1 MSFNRLRLASI
12 IAAGFAALV
21 CSQPASA
28 QSDHTFLS
36 VHGVD
41 SPTCGAIDSPCRTFN
56 VAITNTNP
64 KGEVIAIDSGVYVDP
79 DIVISKSI
87 TLTAAPGAHV
97 ELYGTDLESQGVV
110 TVNLGGDTNV
120 TLRNLSVSG
129 LSGFPQR
136 GIQVLGSSG
145 TVSIENCV
153 ISGRTGEYGAFFG
166 TSGTVQSFIRDTT
179 ITDSGSYGLV
189 FNASAGLLKA
199 SVEHCRFE
207 NNFEEGVAVF
217 GDFCRVT
224 VRESVSSGNTTG
236 FDLLGGSDLNLDRC
250 EASNNSFGV
259 YVEHPSGSSR
269 TGVLTISNSIV
280 TNNSDTGLKLAS
292 GAIQSAGNN
301 IVRRNGTNTSGTIT
315 LISGT

>member
-1 MSFNRLRLASI
+1 MNFNRLRLASI

-21 CSQPASA
+21 CSRPANA

-41 SPTCGAIDSPCRTFN
+41 SPTCGAIDSPCRTFSG
-56 VAITNTNP
+56 AITNTNP
-64 KGEVIAIDSGVYVDP
+64 NGEVIAIDSGVYVNP

-87 TLTAAPGAHV
+87 TLSAAPGAHV
-97 ELYGTDLESQGVV
+97 ELSGSDLQSFDVV

-120 TLRNLSVSG
+120 TLRNLSVAGSV
-129 LSGFPQR
+129 SEPVSDA
-136 GIQVLGSSG
+136 IAVLGSSG
-145 TVSIENCV
+145 TVTIANCV
-153 ISGRTGEYGAFFG
+153 VSGISGSGISFYTN
-166 TSGTVQSFIRDTT
+166 GTVQCFIRDTT
-179 ITDSGSYGLV
+179 ITDSGDGLV
-189 FNASAGLLKA
+189 FEPSAGLLKA
-199 SVEHCRFE
+199 SVAHCRFE
-207 NNFEEGVAVF
+207 NNIVAGVIVVN
-217 GDFCRVT
+217 FCRVT
-224 VRESVSSGNTTG
+224 LRESVSSGNEAG
-236 FDLLGGSDLNLDRC
+236 FELHGSDLNLDRC
-250 EASNNSFGV
+250 EASNNKWGV
-259 YVEHPSGSSR
+259 VVDDSGGAGSR

>member
-12 IAAGFAALV
+12 IAAGFAALL
-21 CSQPASA
+21 CSQPANA

-64 KGEVIAIDSGVYVDP
+64 KGEVIAIDSGVYVNP

-87 TLTAAPGAHV
+87 TLTAAPGTHV
-97 ELYGTDLESQGVV
+97 ELRGTDLKSEVV
-110 TVNLGGDTNV
+110 TVNLSGDTNV

-129 LSGFPQR
+129 LQQFG

-153 ISGRTGEYGAFFG
+153 VSGTTGYGISFE

-179 ITDSGSYGLV
+179 ITDSNYGLV
-189 FNASAGLLKA
+189 FRPSAGLLKA

-207 NNFEEGVAVF
+207 RNTEIGVDVF
-217 GDFCRVT
+217 SFCRVT
-224 VRESVSSGNTTG
+224 VGESVSSGNGTG
-236 FDLLGGSDLNLDRC
+236 FLLQGGSDLNLDRC
-250 EASNNSFGV
+250 EASNNTSGV
-259 YVEHPSGSSR
+259 TVQDDLGGGSR
-269 TGVLTISNSIV
+269 TGVVTISNSIV
-280 TNNSDTGLKLAS
+280 TNNSDFGLMLVS

-315 LISGT
+315 VIAGT